1 MAEEIFKGTYDDSEI
16 LAKLDRLEKQVLGI
30 GNAVDKV
37 GEMANDSLN
46 TAADAADNFNK
57 SLDQSAQATARQAQ
71 AVQQARSVYQS
82 WSASI
87 KQTIAGQQIG
97 GKSLG
102 EWAQQAQDFAGKIRA
117 GATATQGASAAFK
130 IFSTVLKASG
140 IGLVIALIASAIQ
153 YFSKFQSGI
162 DKVSQV
168 TAGLNA
174 VVTELIDRFT
184 KLGSAVL
191 KAFSGDFVGAA
202 QDVTTAVTGI
212 GDALINAA
220 TAAYNL
226 EKRVQALRDATI
238 TASAETARQRTELEK
253 LKAIADD
260 DTQGIGKRIK
270 VSQQAAEVEKKIAA
284 DAVDRALEAQQI
296 AQAKFALDKENL
308 SARED
313 AAKAE
318 VAFQDAV
325 QSLNA
330 VTFEAEKKQRDLR
343 KQAADE
349 RQKQLDKEK
358 KALEEF
364 AKLLADVQKQAAALD
379 IENTFNPVERVLKQF
394 DAATAEAKKLQEK
407 LLSLASTPE
416 QKAKVN
422 AAIEALFAE
431 INAKYA
437 EEFSIA
443 VDELE
448 KLRGGQKNFNP
459 LPPPDTI
466 KDDILFR
473 AKGIFLQVKDA
484 VKTESKSALE
494 SVLESLAEVFHLKGK
509 DVISAEEAKQ
519 IFAGLKTAFSDV
531 VSGISALNEAAI
543 SEQERLISALD
554 ERIQK
559 QQDVVDKELEIAEK
573 GQANNVAT
581 EKKRLDALQKLRDDA
596 EKKRL
601 ELQRKA
607 ARQQLLVDSAQQI
620 SSLATGAAN
629 VLKAESNKGLLGVL
643 FAIGAIATLFSVF
656 AKAKATAAKASEI
669 PKFRK
674 GTKLEGPSHE
684 NGGLAISDSYGRKV
698 GEAEGGEWL
707 IGSQPSREHDA
718 FLKRLN
724 AGQFKGVDLMAQ
736 TRAASYNSPLTGVTS
751 RTRELQQ
758 QREKIEQGRHFEAMV
773 KAYEKGATR
782 IVEAIEKKPVA
793 MPWKDGYKRETKTD
807 NIKTIEIVTPV

>member
-1 MAEEIFKGTYDDSEI
+1 MADEIFKSTFDDSELI
-16 LAKLDRLEKQVLGI
+16 AKLEKLEKQVLQI
-30 GNAVDKV
+30 G
-37 GEMANDSLN
+37 E
-46 TAADAADNFNK
+46 AADKAGKSMTDALGEASAAADEFSREIDK
-57 SLDQSAQATARQAQ
+57 SATATARQAQ
-71 AVQQARSVYQS
+71 AVQSARSANQS
-82 WSASI
+82 WLQSI
-87 KQTIAGQQIG
+87 RQTIAGQQIG

-102 EWAQQAQDFAGKIRA
+102 EWAQQAQEFAGKIRA
-117 GATATQGASAAFK
+117 GTLATQGAGAAFK
-130 IFSTVLKASG
+130 IFSGILKASG
-140 IGLVIALIASAIQ
+140 IGLVIGLIASAIQ

-174 VVTELIDRFT
+174 VITELIDRFT
-184 KLGSAVL
+184 KLGSAIL
-191 KAFSGDFVGAA
+191 RAFSGDFVGAA
-202 QDVTTAVTGI
+202 QDVTAAVTGI

-238 TASAETARQRTELEK
+238 TASAESARQRTELEK

-260 DTQGIGKRIK
+260 ETQGIGKRIK
-270 VSQQAAEVEKKIAA
+270 VSQQAAEIEKKIAA

-296 AQAKFALDKENL
+296 AQAKFALDKESL
-308 SARED
+308 TARED

-318 VAFQDAV
+318 VAFQEAV
-325 QSLNA
+325 QNLNA
-330 VTFEAEKKQRDLR
+330 TTYAAEQKQREFRKQASEERKKQQDAEKKR
-343 KQAADE
+343 
-349 RQKQLDKEK
+349 
-358 KALEEF
+358 LEEF
-364 AKLLADVQKQAAALD
+364 QKLLSDIQKQAENLD
-379 IENTFNPVERVLKQF
+379 IENTFNPIEKVLKQF

-416 QKAKVN
+416 QRDKVN
-422 AAIEALFAE
+422 KAIEALFAE

-484 VKTESKSALE
+484 VKKESNTALE
-494 SVLESLAEVFHLKGK
+494 SVLESLADVFHLKGK
-509 DVISAEEAKQ
+509 DVISVEEAKQ
-519 IFAGLKTAFSDV
+519 IFGGLKTAFSDV
-531 VSGISALNEAAI
+531 LSGISALNEAAI
-543 SEQERLISALD
+543 SEQERLIAALD
-554 ERIQK
+554 ERLRK
-559 QQDVVDKELEIAEK
+559 QQEVVDKEQEIAEK
-573 GQANNVAT
+573 GLANNVAS
-581 EKKRLDALQKLRDDA
+581 EKKRLDDLQKLRDEA

-643 FAIGAIATLFSVF
+643 FAIGAIATLFAVF

-674 GTKLEGPSHE
+674 GTKLQGPPHE
-684 NGGLAISDSYGRKV
+684 HGGLAISDSAGRTV

-724 AGQFKGVDLMAQ
+724 AGQYRGVDLVAV
-736 TRAASYNSPLTGVTS
+736 ASKATYNTPLTGIEG
-751 RTRELQQ
+751 RTQEM
-758 QREKIEQGRHFEAMV
+758 QRLRADAEQSQHFEALV
-773 KAYEKGATR
+773 KAYEKGASK
-782 IVEAIEKKPVA
+782 IVRAIEEKPIP
-793 MPWKDGYKRETKTD
+793 MPWKDGYRLERTKGNVT
-807 NIKTIEIVTPV
+807 TIETVTPG

>member
-1 MAEEIFKGTYDDSEI
+1 MAEEIFKSTFDDSELI
-16 LAKLDRLEKQVLGI
+16 AKLEKLEKQVLQI
-30 GNAVDKV
+30 G
-37 GEMANDSLN
+37 E
-46 TAADAADNFNK
+46 AADKAGKSMTDALGEASAAADEFSREIDK
-57 SLDQSAQATARQAQ
+57 SATATARQAQ
-71 AVQQARSVYQS
+71 AVQSARSANQS
-82 WSASI
+82 WLQSI
-87 KQTIAGQQIG
+87 RQTIAGQQIG

-102 EWAQQAQDFAGKIRA
+102 EWAQQAQEFAGKIRA
-117 GATATQGASAAFK
+117 GTLATQGAGAAFK
-130 IFSTVLKASG
+130 IFSGILKASG
-140 IGLVIALIASAIQ
+140 IGLVIGLIASAIQ

-174 VVTELIDRFT
+174 VITELIDRFT
-184 KLGSAVL
+184 KLGSAIL
-191 KAFSGDFVGAA
+191 RAFSGDFVGAA
-202 QDVTTAVTGI
+202 QDVTAAVTGI

-238 TASAETARQRTELEK
+238 TASAESARQRTELEK

-260 DTQGIGKRIK
+260 ETQGIGKRIK
-270 VSQQAAEVEKKIAA
+270 VSQQAAEIEKKIAA

-296 AQAKFALDKENL
+296 AQAKFALDKESL
-308 SARED
+308 TARED

-318 VAFQDAV
+318 VAFQEAV
-325 QSLNA
+325 QNLNA
-330 VTFEAEKKQRDLR
+330 TTYAAEQKQREFRKQASEERKKQQDAEKKR
-343 KQAADE
+343 
-349 RQKQLDKEK
+349 
-358 KALEEF
+358 LEEF
-364 AKLLADVQKQAAALD
+364 QKLLSDIQKQAENLD
-379 IENTFNPVERVLKQF
+379 IENTFNPIEKVLKQF

-407 LLSLASTPE
+407 LLSLATTPE
-416 QKAKVN
+416 QRDKVN
-422 AAIEALFAE
+422 KAIEALFAE

-484 VKTESKSALE
+484 VKKESNTALE
-494 SVLESLAEVFHLKGK
+494 SVLESLADVFHLKGK
-509 DVISAEEAKQ
+509 DVISVEEAKQ
-519 IFAGLKTAFSDV
+519 IFGGLKTAFSDV
-531 VSGISALNEAAI
+531 LSGISALNEAAI
-543 SEQERLISALD
+543 SEQERLIAALD
-554 ERIQK
+554 ERLRK
-559 QQDVVDKELEIAEK
+559 QQEVVDKEQEIAEK
-573 GQANNVAT
+573 GLANNVAS
-581 EKKRLDALQKLRDDA
+581 EKKRLDDLQKLRDEA

-643 FAIGAIATLFSVF
+643 FAIGAIATLFAVF

-674 GTKLEGPSHE
+674 GTKLQGPPHE
-684 NGGLAISDSYGRKV
+684 HGGLAISDSAGRTV

-724 AGQFKGVDLMAQ
+724 AGQYRGVDLVAV
-736 TRAASYNSPLTGVTS
+736 ASKATYNTPLTGIEG
-751 RTRELQQ
+751 RTQEM
-758 QREKIEQGRHFEAMV
+758 QRLRADAEQSQHFEALV
-773 KAYEKGATR
+773 KAYEKGASK
-782 IVEAIEKKPVA
+782 IVRAIEEKPIP
-793 MPWKDGYKRETKTD
+793 MPWKDGYRLERTKGNVT
-807 NIKTIEIVTPV
+807 TIETVTPG